1 MHKFISNVALF
12 FVISGLVV
20 LQGCGGNSL
29 GTVPVSGTVTLDGN
43 SISGVTVSFAPTG
56 TEGREA
62 YGTTDTGGRFVLT
75 VPGTTTGS
83 GTVPAEYRVT
93 FSKMSDPL
101 EGVDTSG
108 MDSDEADA
116 EIRRRFPRGLPVA
129 VSLIPDKYSDRTAT
143 DIAPV
148 TVERR
153 GKNNFTFELKSQ

>member
-62 YGTTDTGGRFVLT
+62 YGTTDAGGQFVLT
-75 VPGTTTGS
+75 VPGAPVGS
-83 GTVPAEYRVT
+83 GTIPGDYRVML
-93 FSKMSDPL
+93 SKMSNPL
-101 EGVDTSG
+101 EGINTEG
-108 MDSDEADA
+108 MESDEIDA
-116 EIRRRFPRGLPVA
+116 EMRRHFPRGLPSPEHLLPA
-129 VSLIPDKYSDRTAT
+129 KYADRTTT